1 MYAGA
6 FPESSSYCSNV
17 WRWRDNQNTKID
29 PRSPDYL
36 CKITPESLSGW
47 DNPCWFQAEPH
58 RRRSLPPVK
67 KVEDVELCNKVREE
81 QKIHYESS
89 QKRHFVLSPSVDKHE
104 KSQDEKDSA
113 VTLVALLKVCANQK
127 ELHRGSRVHV
137 DIVKCALVE
146 KNVFVGT
153 ALVNMYAKWGAL
165 DKAQVV
171 FDELPILN
179 VISWNA
185 LIAGYSEHG
194 PSEEALKCLEQMQVE
209 GIQPDVA
216 SFACMFKACSNMVY
230 IDKGASLHL
239 EVFQK
244 GLHKDLTISNAIIGM
259 YAKFGLLVEAQ
270 EVFDDLPVR
279 DVVSWNALISGYADH
294 GPISEALN
302 CYKEMQLDGI
312 SLDAVTYACVM
323 KACGCIGAL
332 DTCREIH
339 LEITKKGLQED
350 VTDNALVGLYAKCGS
365 NCDAQDVF
373 DKLPVKELISWTSLI
388 AGYAEHGYDEEA
400 LKCFGRMPAER
411 VSPDAITYVCLLKAC
426 GRTGALDKG
435 REIHAE
441 VERTGLLQKDLV
453 IGNTV
458 VDMYARCGFLA

>member
-153 ALVNMYAKWGAL
+153 ALVNMYAKCGSL
-165 DKAQVV
+165 VKAQEV
-171 FDELPILN
+171 FVNLP
-179 VISWNA
+179 VQEEAAWAA
-185 LIAGYSEHG
+185 LIAAFIDHG
-194 PSEEALKCLEQMQVE
+194 QCEEALKWYE
-209 GIQPDVA
+209 
-216 SFACMFKACSNMVY
+216 
-230 IDKGASLHL
+230 
-239 EVFQK
+239 
-244 GLHKDLTISNAIIGM
+244 
-259 YAKFGLLVEAQ
+259 
-270 EVFDDLPVR
+270 R
-279 DVVSWNALISGYADH
+279 
-294 GPISEALN
+294 
-302 CYKEMQLDGI
+302 MQLNGVFPN
-312 SLDAVTYACVM
+312 SVTIV
-323 KACGCIGAL
+323 
-332 DTCREIH
+332 
-339 LEITKKGLQED
+339 
-350 VTDNALVGLYAKCGS
+350 
-365 NCDAQDVF
+365 
-373 DKLPVKELISWTSLI
+373 
-388 AGYAEHGYDEEA
+388 HG
-400 LKCFGRMPAER
+400 
-411 VSPDAITYVCLLKAC
+411 LKAC
-426 GRTGALDKG
+426 GSLRATDKG
-435 REIHAE
+435 REIHAKIE
-441 VERTGLLQKDLV
+441 EMGLLEGDLV
-453 IGNTV
+453 IGNALI
-458 VDMYARCGFLA
+458 DMYTKSGLLDEACGVLYKLPIRNIV